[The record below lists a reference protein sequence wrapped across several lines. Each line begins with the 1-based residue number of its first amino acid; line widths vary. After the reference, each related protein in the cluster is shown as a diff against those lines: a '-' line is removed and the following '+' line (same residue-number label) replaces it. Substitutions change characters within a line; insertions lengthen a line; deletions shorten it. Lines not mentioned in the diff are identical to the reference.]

1 MYQKFFVVSL
11 TSILPSGKGIIG
23 KYALSHFD
31 SNLGPMIDCHD
42 PGRTAS
48 GEQIYTMVLSIMLN
62 RFSAMSQYILL
73 YSKK

>member
-1 MYQKFFVVSL
+1 MHQKFFEVSL

-48 GEQIYTMVLSIMLN
+48 REPNIHNGSFNNAEQVFSYVSIYSTV
-62 RFSAMSQYILL
+62 
-73 YSKK
+73 